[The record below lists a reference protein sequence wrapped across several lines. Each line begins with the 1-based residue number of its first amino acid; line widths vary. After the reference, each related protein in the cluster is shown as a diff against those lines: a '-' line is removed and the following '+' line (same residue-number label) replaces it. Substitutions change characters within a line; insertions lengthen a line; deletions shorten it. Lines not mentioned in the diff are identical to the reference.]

1 MAADVLDIQL
11 EKVRPSSYKVPTC
24 MKRLVGVVCCL
35 FLLLASAAW
44 ALAKCQSLAAH
55 HGGHEHSETVTHA
68 HNHGLDLPRDQSLP
82 EDPVIHCVNSG
93 ESPSFISQP
102 SPRIARSIVTYKILP
117 WSFVPVMA
125 EANGWI
131 TYSAKRPPGSFIAAV
146 SPYLS
151 LSVLRV

>member
-1 MAADVLDIQL
+1 LLAARLQTFNLKRSGHQVITLPI
-11 EKVRPSSYKVPTC
+11 V
-24 MKRLVGVVCCL
+24 MKRLVGSFCCL

-44 ALAKCQSLAAH
+44 ALEKCQSLAAH
-55 HGGHEHSETVTHA
+55 HDGHEHTATVTLT
-68 HNHGLDLPRDQSLP
+68 HGSDLPREQSLP

-93 ESPSFISQP
+93 ESLSFISQP
-102 SPRIARSIVTYKILP
+102 PPRIARSIVTYKILT
-117 WSFVPVMA
+117 WSFVPAMA

>member
-1 MAADVLDIQL
+1 
-11 EKVRPSSYKVPTC
+11 
-24 MKRLVGVVCCL
+24 MKRLVGSFCCL
-35 FLLLASAAW
+35 VLLIASAAW
-44 ALAKCQSLAAH
+44 ALEKCQSLSGH
-55 HGGHEHSETVTHA
+55 RDGHEHGESVTHS
-68 HNHGLDLPRDQSLP
+68 HNDGLDLPREQSLP
-82 EDPVIHCVNSG
+82 KDPVIHCVNSG
-93 ESPSFISQP
+93 ESLSFIFQP